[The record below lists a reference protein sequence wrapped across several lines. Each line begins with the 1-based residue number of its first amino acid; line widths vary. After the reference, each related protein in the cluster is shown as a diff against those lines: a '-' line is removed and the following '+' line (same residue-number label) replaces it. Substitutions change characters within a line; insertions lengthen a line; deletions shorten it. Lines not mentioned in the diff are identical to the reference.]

1 MHEPVRVGQLFMVGL
16 KGGTLSGAEASVIAA
31 HHLGSVT
38 FVTVTTGGVLRV
50 RNVTNAVQALVASG
64 TTAGVR
70 FLVSANQEGG
80 NVQALQG
87 PGFSTIPP
95 ATKQGLMRPSLL
107 VRRAAA
113 WAREMRAAGV
123 NMNLAPVMDVVPA
136 ATASK
141 NQPIGVLHREYGF
154 DPETVGVHGAAFIG
168 GMAES
173 GVATTAK
180 HFPGLGRVVGNTD
193 FTAHVV
199 DRVTTTT
206 DPFLG
211 SFEAAI
217 RAGVPFVMVSLAT
230 YTRID
235 PEHLAVFSPAIMD
248 SLLRQQLGF
257 RGVIVSDDLGSA
269 EAVAAVPPETRAV
282 DFLEAGGD
290 LIISKTAATA
300 VQMQQGVLARVK
312 KSQSFRRTVNA
323 AVRLILVAKERLGL
337 LPCGG

>member
-16 KGGTLSGAEASVIAA
+16 RSGTVSPAEASIVAA
-31 HHLGSVT
+31 RHFGSVT
-38 FVTVTTGGVLRV
+38 FVTISTEGIGGV
-50 RNVTNAVQALVASG
+50 RNVTNDVQALVSAG

-95 ATKQGLMRPSLL
+95 ATVQGRMRPAFLL
-107 VRRAAA
+107 RRAAA

-136 ATASK
+136 ATAKK
-141 NQPIGVLHREYGF
+141 NQPIGVLHREYGY
-154 DPETVGVHGAAFIG
+154 DPATVGVHGSAFIG

-193 FTAHVV
+193 FTAHVI
-199 DRVTTTT
+199 DRETTTT
-206 DPFLG
+206 DPYLG

-235 PEHLAVFSPAIMD
+235 PKHLAVFSPAIMD
-248 SLLRQQLGF
+248 SLLRGQMGF

-269 EAVAAVPPETRAV
+269 EAVAGIPPGTRAI

-290 LIISKTAATA
+290 LIISKTATTA
-300 VQMQQGVLARVK
+300 VQMQQAVLARAGDDPA
-312 KSQSFRRTVNA
+312 FRSKVDA
-323 AVRLILVAKERLGL
+323 AVRSILQAKERLGL
-337 LPCGG
+337 LPCGA

>member
-1 MHEPVRVGQLFMVGL
+1 
-16 KGGTLSGAEASVIAA
+16 
-31 HHLGSVT
+31 
-38 FVTVTTGGVLRV
+38 
-50 RNVTNAVQALVASG
+50 
-64 TTAGVR
+64 
-70 FLVSANQEGG
+70 
-80 NVQALQG
+80 
-87 PGFSTIPP
+87 
-95 ATKQGLMRPSLL
+95 
-107 VRRAAA
+107 
-113 WAREMRAAGV
+113 
-123 NMNLAPVMDVVPA
+123 
-136 ATASK
+136 
-141 NQPIGVLHREYGF
+141 
-154 DPETVGVHGAAFIG
+154 
-168 GMAES
+168 
-173 GVATTAK
+173 
-180 HFPGLGRVVGNTD
+180 
-193 FTAHVV
+193 
-199 DRVTTTT
+199 
-206 DPFLG
+206 
-211 SFEAAI
+211 
-217 RAGVPFVMVSLAT
+217 VMVSLAT

>member
-1 MHEPVRVGQLFMVGL
+1 MSEPVRVGQLFMVGL
-16 KGGTLSGAEASVIAA
+16 KGGTLPPGEASVIAA

-38 FVTVTTGGVLRV
+38 FVTVSTGGVNEIRS
-50 RNVTNAVQALVASG
+50 VTNDVQALTSAA
-64 TTAGVR
+64 TTGGVR

-95 ATKQGLMRPSLL
+95 ATRQGLMPPAALL
-107 VRRAAA
+107 RAASS
-113 WAREMRAAGV
+113 WARELRAAGV

-136 ATASK
+136 ATASQ
-141 NQPIGVLHREYGF
+141 NQPIGQLHREYGN
-154 DPETVGVHGAAFIG
+154 DPATVGVHGAAFIG

-199 DRVTTTT
+199 DRVTTPS
-206 DPFLG
+206 DPYLG

-235 PEHLAVFSPAIMD
+235 PRHLAVFSHVIME
-248 SLLRQQLGF
+248 SMLRDDLGF
-257 RGVIVSDDLGSA
+257 RGVVVSDDLGSA
-269 EAVAAVPPETRAV
+269 VAVAGIPPGTRAIE
-282 DFLEAGGD
+282 FLDAGGD

-300 VQMQQGVLARVK
+300 VPMQQAVLARARTDPA
-312 KSQSFRRTVNA
+312 FRSVVDA
-323 AVRLILVAKERLGL
+323 AVRLVLVAKDRLGL
-337 LPCGG
+337 LPCG